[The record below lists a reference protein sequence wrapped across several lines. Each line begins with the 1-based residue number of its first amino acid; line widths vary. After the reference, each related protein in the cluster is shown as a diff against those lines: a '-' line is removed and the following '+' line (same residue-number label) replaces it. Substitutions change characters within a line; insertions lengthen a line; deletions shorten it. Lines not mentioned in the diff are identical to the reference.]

1 MIIIRPR
8 INDFHNIP
16 FTQEE
21 VDFAIP
27 FLDEDIPLYVDPFLL
42 WKSPSM
48 QDNTLHSALVNSFN
62 QLGHN
67 YVKGNTNDSIYTL
80 IQSSE
85 CEEVGLGN
93 SKTKQGK
100 KISLNES
107 SKIFEL
113 FKNIPQIYKSGFTH
127 FEEIQLFVENISK
140 DRVSDI
146 TCNII
151 KSWLIDYTISQC
163 DKHNIPMEK
172 STVNVFDYKSGKF
185 KEEETWLPQN
195 PSTKSPIIFTPKRW
209 LRYIPYINYEE
220 YFEHSFVKEIGGQFE
235 EPLSRV
241 QILDYNRH
249 NYDVVQTYVKI
260 KERSSE
266 TLKNDPLFK
275 QISVLSTKRKLN
287 TTTKLPTGKTENAD
301 KEYEKN
307 LCQILASVLYPHLD
321 FASEQSRT
329 DNGVH
334 IRDLIFYNNR
344 SYPILND
351 LYTQYDCKQI
361 IVEIK
366 NVKEVENEHVNQLN
380 RYLTNNFGNFGIIFT
395 RNKPPKKVIE
405 NTVSLWSGQR
415 KCILIFDDE
424 DLKMMCQLY
433 EGKQRNPI
441 DVINK
446 KYYEFT
452 QKLPS

>member
-8 INDFHNIP
+8 INDFYNVP
-16 FTQEE
+16 FSQEE

-48 QDNTLHSALVNSFN
+48 QDNSLHTVLVNSFN
-62 QLGHN
+62 SLGHN
-67 YVKGNTNDSIYTL
+67 YIKGNTNDSINIL

-100 KISLNES
+100 KISLKES
-107 SKIFEL
+107 SKILEL
-113 FKNIPQIYKSGFTH
+113 FKNIPQIHKSGFTH

-163 DKHNIPMEK
+163 DKHNIPIEK
-172 STVNVFDYKSGKF
+172 SKINVFDYKSGKF
-185 KEEETWLPQN
+185 KEEETWLPEN
-195 PSTKSPIIFTPKRW
+195 PNTKSPIIFTPKRW
-209 LRYIPYINYEE
+209 LRFIPYINYEE
-220 YFEHSFVKEIGGQFE
+220 YFEKYFLKELGGQFE

-241 QILDYNRH
+241 EILDYNRY
-249 NYDVVQTYVKI
+249 NYDVVETYIKI
-260 KERSSE
+260 KERNSE

-275 QISVLSTKRKLN
+275 QIPILSSKRKFR
-287 TTTKLPTGKTENAD
+287 TIAKLPTGKTENAD

-329 DNGVH
+329 ENGVH
-334 IRDLIFYNNR
+334 IRDLIFYNNQ
-344 SYPILND
+344 SYPILKD
-351 LYTQYDCKQI
+351 LYELYNCKQI
-361 IVEIK
+361 IFELK

-380 RYLTNNFGNFGIIFT
+380 RYLTNSFGNFGIIFT

-405 NTVSLWSGQR
+405 NTISLWSGQR
-415 KCILIFDDE
+415 KCILILDDE
-424 DLKMMCQLY
+424 DLKLMCQLY

-446 KYYEFT
+446 KYIEFT
-452 QKLPS
+452 RLLPS